1 MPLWPTLFCVNLW
14 LVALGVPLLLAA
26 AARTPSVF
34 ALLAAPLGPL
44 CFAVGLRY
52 RRSRYGQAALLIGV
66 PLLTMLPGADGALAD
81 PRLQPR
87 PAVLLQVG
95 MLLGYLASMC
105 RHLAQESDPSDGKS
119 RERGA
124 SLAVGGTTI
133 SPPEKPANAW
143 QVTPLSQRSDS
154 LRLSRRV
161 LVHRLLLAYTVAL
174 PSLFVYA
181 IDLHPANQTALRASF
196 GTLRRVSA
204 MQATLTAGVAV
215 LSSVL
220 FYFCVMAPLG
230 SYLDHH
236 RALRAELQ
244 SARRQARRGKPRVA
258 LYVFMVLALSSM
270 VLLILWSVRQ

>member
-1 MPLWPTLFCVNLW
+1 MPLWPALFCVNLW
-14 LVALGVPLLLAA
+14 LVALGVPLLLAGA
-26 AARTPSVF
+26 TRSPSLF

-44 CFAVGLRY
+44 CFVVGLRH

-87 PAVLLQVG
+87 PAVLLQVA
-95 MLLGYLASMC
+95 MLLGYLASLC
-105 RHLAQESDPSDGKS
+105 RHLAQRGDLGDGKTL
-119 RERGA
+119 ERSVA
-124 SLAVGGTTI
+124 SATAASAEKP
-133 SPPEKPANAW
+133 SPPW

-161 LVHRLLLAYTVAL
+161 LVHRLLLAYTIAL
-174 PSLFVYA
+174 PSLFIYA
-181 IDLHPANQTALRASF
+181 IDLHPANQAALRASF

-204 MQATLTAGVAV
+204 MQSTLTAGVAV

-220 FYFCVMAPLG
+220 FYFCIMAPLA

-236 RALRAELQ
+236 RALRTELQ
-244 SARRQARRGKPRVA
+244 TARRQARRGKPRVA

-270 VLLILWSVRQ
+270 VLLIVWSLRQ

>member
-14 LVALGVPLLLAA
+14 LVALGVPLLLVGAT
-26 AARTPSVF
+26 RVPSVF

-52 RRSRYGQAALLIGV
+52 QRSRYGQAALLIGV
-66 PLLTMLPGADGALAD
+66 PLLTMLPGADGGLAD

-87 PAVLLQVG
+87 PAVLLQVA

-105 RHLAQESDPSDGKS
+105 RHLAQGGDPSDGKP
-119 RERGA
+119 RDRGA
-124 SLAVGGTTI
+124 TL
-133 SPPEKPANAW
+133 PPGIAPGATEKPASAW

-181 IDLHPANQTALRASF
+181 IDLHPANQAALRASF

-220 FYFCVMAPLG
+220 FYFCIMAPLG

-244 SARRQARRGKPRVA
+244 LARRQARRGKPRAA
-258 LYVFMVLALSSM
+258 LYIFMVLALSSM

>member
-1 MPLWPTLFCVNLW
+1 MPLWPTLFGVNLW
-14 LVALGVPLLLAA
+14 LLALGVPLLLAGG
-26 AARTPSVF
+26 ARTASLF
-34 ALLAAPLGPL
+34 AYLAAPLGPL
-44 CFAVGLRY
+44 CLVVGLRY
-52 RRSRYGQAALLIGV
+52 RQSRFGQVALLIGV

-87 PAVLLQVG
+87 PAVLLQVA
-95 MLLGYLASMC
+95 MLLGYLASVC
-105 RHLAQESDPSDGKS
+105 RQLAHGDGKAGQS
-119 RERGA
+119 
-124 SLAVGGTTI
+124 
-133 SPPEKPANAW
+133 W
-143 QVTPLSQRSDS
+143 QVTPLGQRSDS
-154 LRLSRRV
+154 VRLSRRV
-161 LVHRLLLAYTVAL
+161 LMHRLLLAYTVAL

-181 IDLHPANQTALRASF
+181 IDLHPANLTALRASF

-220 FYFCVMAPLG
+220 FYFCVMAPLA

-236 RALRAELQ
+236 RELRAELQ

-270 VLLILWSVRQ
+270 GLLILWSVRQ